1 MKNPFKKQSIMDT
14 LTNVGIG
21 GAANVAIDYAVSQ
34 IDQLASVD
42 PTYIN
47 VGKIA
52 IGAIGGAMSKNKLVR
67 AAVDGIAV
75 VGVSNLV
82 AGLIAGDTPAETAAP
97 GTAGLAKGT
106 IGRPMLGNRR
116 YIRRHVS
123 GIGASANAFMGK

>member
-1 MKNPFKKQSIMDT
+1 MKNPFKKQSIVDT

-34 IDQLASVD
+34 IDALATVS
-42 PTYIN
+42 PTYVN

-52 IGAIGGAMSKNKLVR
+52 LGVLGGTMSKNKLVR
-67 AAVDGIAV
+67 AAVDGVAV

-82 AGLIAGDTPAETAAP
+82 AGLLDNTETTPP
-97 GTAGLAKGT
+97 SGLAKGT

-116 YIRRHVS
+116 YVRRRVS
-123 GIGASANAFMGK
+123 GIGAGANAFVGK

>member
-1 MKNPFKKQSIMDT
+1 MDT
-14 LTNVGIG
+14 LTNVGVG
-21 GAANVAIDYAVSQ
+21 GAANVAIDYAVSN
-34 IDQLASVD
+34 IDALAGVD

-82 AGLIAGDTPAETAAP
+82 AGLINSEETTPA
-97 GTAGLAKGT
+97 TAGLSKGT
-106 IGRPMLGNRR
+106 IGRPMLGNRK
-116 YIRRHVS
+116 YVRRHVS
-123 GIGASANAFMGK
+123 GINGSANSFMGK